1 MKPAYIIK
9 KFKECE
15 YRINE
20 TVLGDIVVYTAGG
33 YGCKSFPSYETAFNY
48 YFRQKKRPND

>member
-20 TVLGDIVVYTAGG
+20 TVFGDIVVYTAAGG
-33 YGCKSFPSYETAFNY
+33 YGCKSFPSYEAAFNY
-48 YFRQKKRPND
+48 YFR